1 MYREATSLFMLGHLV
16 NLPRPA
22 KLALTV
28 AVDTVALPI
37 CFMIALGLRLGSFH
51 VVTGTSLI
59 FAGMMTLVA
68 LAFFVR
74 TGLYGAVIRFIE
86 LRVVLIIGMGLGVV
100 VLAAYVI
107 MLLFGQAGLPRTSL
121 GIFWLVAFAYLT
133 VSRFAARS
141 LLRRFTSPP
150 WRQRQRTMI
159 YGAGEAGAQLAQA
172 MQHSREYDAVCFI
185 DDHRAL
191 WGKSVSGIRVISPDK
206 IEEGLERYRV
216 SVIVIAIP
224 SARPSRITEIISSL
238 EGYGVPVR
246 VLPGMTGLV
255 DGQTAIS
262 AIRAVEPSDLLGR
275 DQVPPRADLFARCIS
290 GKTVMVTGAGGSIG
304 SELCR
309 QILTQGPGALILFD
323 HSEYNLYQIEAELA
337 AKCPAIRLITVLGS
351 VKNGS
356 LLGHVMAREG
366 VHTVYHAAAYKHVPI
381 VESNVLQGVANN
393 VLGSYAV
400 ANAAGSVGVEAC
412 VLVST
417 DKAVR
422 PTNIMGTTKRAA
434 ELVFQGA
441 ADHFAGTCF
450 SMVRFGNVL
459 GSSGSVV
466 PLFEKQI
473 SGGGPITLTHADITR
488 YFMLIPEAAQLVI
501 QAGAMA
507 KGGEVFVLDMGEPV
521 RIVDLAR
528 KMIRLSGFTERTP
541 QQPEGDIEIKVV
553 GLRPGEKLYEEL
565 LIGNDA
571 EPSEHPKILRAR
583 ERKLSWSEVQSATT
597 TLQRTCDAFDE
608 EGAKRVLAS
617 LVPEYREPDHHALLR
632 HIA

>member
-1 MYREATSLFMLGHLV
+1 MLGHLV

-28 AVDTVALPI
+28 AVDTIALPI
-37 CFMIALGLRLGSFH
+37 CFMIALALRLGSFN
-51 VVTGTSLI
+51 VVTSTSLM

-86 LRVVLIIGMGLGVV
+86 LRVVLVIGMGLGVV
-100 VLAAYVI
+100 VLAAYMI

-150 WRQRQRTMI
+150 GRQRQRTMI
-159 YGAGEAGAQLAQA
+159 YGAGEAGAQLALA
-172 MQHSREYDAVCFI
+172 MQHSREYDAVCFV
-185 DDHRAL
+185 DDNRAL
-191 WGKSVSGIRVISPDK
+191 WGKSVSGCRVISPDR
-206 IEEGLERYRV
+206 IAEGLQRYRV
-216 SVIVIAIP
+216 SVIVIAMP
-224 SARPSRITEIISSL
+224 SSRPSRVSEIMSSL
-238 EGYGVPVR
+238 EGYRVPVR

-262 AIRAVEPSDLLGR
+262 AIRSVELSDLLGR
-275 DQVPPRADLFARCIS
+275 DQVPPRADLFAKCIH
-290 GKTVMVTGAGGSIG
+290 GKTVLVTGAGGSIG

-309 QILTQGPGALILFD
+309 QIMTQTPKALILFD

-337 AKCPAIRLITVLGS
+337 GRFPEIRLVTVLGS
-351 VKNGS
+351 VKNES
-356 LLGHVMAREG
+356 LLRHVMSTQG
-366 VHTVYHAAAYKHVPI
+366 VQTVYHAAAYKHVPI

-400 ANAAGSVGVEAC
+400 ATAAGSLGVEAC

-434 ELVFQGA
+434 ELIFQAA
-441 ADHFAGTCF
+441 ADHYTGTCF

-473 SGGGPITLTHADITR
+473 SAGGPITLTHADITR

-521 RIVDLAR
+521 RIIDLAR
-528 KMIRLSGFTERTP
+528 KMIRLSGFTENTL
-541 QQPEGDIEIKVV
+541 QQPGGDIEIKVV

-565 LIGNDA
+565 LIGDDA
-571 EPSEHPKILRAR
+571 ERSEHPKILRAR
-583 ERKLSWSEVQSATT
+583 ERKLTWSEMMDAVTA
-597 TLQRTCDAFDE
+597 LRRACDAFDE
-608 EGAKRVLAS
+608 EGAVAVLAS
-617 LVPEYREPDHHALLR
+617 LVPEYREPEHHALLR
-632 HIA
+632 LSA

>member
-1 MYREATSLFMLGHLV
+1 MLRHLV
-16 NLPRPA
+16 NLSRPA
-22 KLALTV
+22 KRALTV
-28 AVDTVALPI
+28 AVDTIALPI

-51 VVTGTSLI
+51 VVNATSLI
-59 FAGMMTLVA
+59 FAGMMTVVA

-100 VLAAYVI
+100 VLAAYGI

-141 LLRRFTSPP
+141 LSRRISVGPARF
-150 WRQRQRTMI
+150 RQRTMI

-172 MQHSREYDAVCFI
+172 MQNSREYDAVCFV
-185 DDHRAL
+185 DDHQAL
-191 WGKSVSGIRVISPDK
+191 WGKSVSGIRVIAPDD
-206 IEEGLERYRV
+206 IQYRIDRDRIA
-216 SVIVIAIP
+216 VIVVAIP
-224 SARPSRITEIISSL
+224 SARPSRVTEIISTL
-238 EGYGVPVR
+238 ECYGVPVR

-309 QILTQGPGALILFD
+309 QIMTQTPSALVLFD
-323 HSEYNLYQIEAELA
+323 HSEYNLYAIESELSL
-337 AKCPAIRLITVLGS
+337 KFPAIRLVTVLGS
-351 VKNGS
+351 VKNES
-356 LLGHVMAREG
+356 LLTHVMTTEK
-366 VHTVYHAAAYKHVPI
+366 VQTVYHAAAYKHVPI

-400 ANAAGSVGVEAC
+400 AQAAGNAGVEAC

-434 ELVFQGA
+434 ELVFQA
-441 ADHFAGTCF
+441 ATDYFADTCF

-473 SGGGPITLTHADITR
+473 STGGPITLTHADITR

-521 RIVDLAR
+521 RIIDLAR
-528 KMIRLSGFTERTP
+528 KMIRLSGYSECS
-541 QQPEGDIEIKVV
+541 QQNPDGDIEIKVV

-565 LIGNDA
+565 LIGDSS
-571 EPSEHPKILRAR
+571 EPSEHPKILRAH
-583 ERKLSWSEVQSATT
+583 ERKLPWNEVVRSATE
-597 TLQRTCDAFDE
+597 LRRACDTFDQE
-608 EGAKRVLAS
+608 SAIAVLS
-617 LVPEYREPDHHALLR
+617 TLVPEYREPEHHALMRLS
-632 HIA
+632 A

>member
-1 MYREATSLFMLGHLV
+1 MLGQLV

-28 AVDTVALPI
+28 AVDTIALPI

-51 VVTGTSLI
+51 VVTATSLI

-86 LRVVLIIGMGLGVV
+86 LRVVLVIGMGLGVV

-133 VSRFAARS
+133 VSRFLARS
-141 LLRRFTSPP
+141 LLRRFVAAPG
-150 WRQRQRTMI
+150 RIRQRTMI

-172 MQHSREYDAVCFI
+172 MQNSREYDAVCFV

-191 WGKSVSGIRVISPDK
+191 WKKSVSGIRVFSPDE
-206 IEEGLERYRV
+206 IQALLDRFRI

-224 SARPSRITEIISSL
+224 SARPSRISEIISSL
-238 EGYGVPVR
+238 EQYSVPVR

-275 DQVPPRADLFARCIS
+275 DRVPPRADLFSRCIT

-309 QILTQGPGALILFD
+309 QIMTQAPRALILFD
-323 HSEYNLYQIEAELA
+323 HSEYNLYQIEAELCS
-337 AKCPAIRLITVLGS
+337 KFPSTRIVPVLGS
-351 VKNGS
+351 VKSES
-356 LLGHVMAREG
+356 LLRHVMDCER
-366 VHTVYHAAAYKHVPI
+366 VQTVYHAAAYKHVPI

-393 VLGSYAV
+393 VLGSHAV
-400 ANAAGSVGVEAC
+400 ATVAGSLGVEAC

-422 PTNIMGTTKRAA
+422 PTNIMGATKRAA
-434 ELVFQGA
+434 ELVFQAA
-441 ADHFAGTCF
+441 ADQFPKTCF

-473 SGGGPITLTHADITR
+473 SAGGPITLTHADITR

-507 KGGEVFVLDMGEPV
+507 NGGEVFVLDMGEPV
-521 RIVDLAR
+521 RIIDLAR
-528 KMIRLSGFTERTP
+528 KMIRLSGSTERTP
-541 QQPEGDIEIKVV
+541 QQPDGDIEIKVV

-565 LIGNDA
+565 LIGDAA
-571 EPSEHPKILRAR
+571 EPSEHPKILRAH
-583 ERKLSWSEVQSATT
+583 ERKLPWSDVQQSVAT
-597 TLQRTCDAFDE
+597 LRSLCDSFDE
-608 EGAKRVLAS
+608 DGAVGVLAT
-617 LVPEYREPDHHALLR
+617 LVPEYHEPEHHALLR
-632 HIA
+632 LSA

>member
-1 MYREATSLFMLGHLV
+1 MLRHLV
-16 NLPRPA
+16 NLSRPA

-28 AVDTVALPI
+28 AVDTIALPI
-37 CFMIALGLRLGSFH
+37 CFLIALGLRLGSFH
-51 VVTGTSLI
+51 VVNATSLI
-59 FAGMMTLVA
+59 FAAMMTLVA

-100 VLAAYVI
+100 VLAAYGI

-141 LLRRFTSPP
+141 LSRRISVGPARF
-150 WRQRQRTMI
+150 RQRAMI
-159 YGAGEAGAQLAQA
+159 YGAGEAGVQLAQA
-172 MQHSREYDAVCFI
+172 MQNSREYDAVCFV
-185 DDHRAL
+185 DDYQAL
-191 WGKSVSGIRVISPDK
+191 WGKSVSGIRVISPDQ
-206 IEEGLERYRV
+206 ITHRLDRDRI
-216 SVIVIAIP
+216 SVIVVAIP
-224 SARPSRITEIISSL
+224 SARPSRVTEIISTL
-238 EGYGVPVR
+238 ECYGVPVR

-309 QILTQGPGALILFD
+309 QIMTQTPQALVLFD
-323 HSEYNLYQIEAELA
+323 HSEYNLYAIESELSL
-337 AKCPAIRLITVLGS
+337 KFPATRLVTVLGS
-351 VKNGS
+351 VKNES
-356 LLGHVMAREG
+356 LLTHVMTTEK
-366 VHTVYHAAAYKHVPI
+366 VQTVYHAAAYKHVPI
-381 VESNVLQGVANN
+381 VESNVLEGVANN

-400 ANAAGSVGVEAC
+400 ALAAGNAGVEAC

-434 ELVFQGA
+434 ELVFQA
-441 ADHFAGTCF
+441 ATDHFADTCF

-473 SGGGPITLTHADITR
+473 SAGGPITLTHADITR

-521 RIVDLAR
+521 RIIDLAR
-528 KMIRLSGFTERTP
+528 KMIRLSGYSECSSQNP
-541 QQPEGDIEIKVV
+541 DGDIEIKVV

-565 LIGNDA
+565 LIGDNA
-571 EPSEHPKILRAR
+571 EPSEHPKIMRAH
-583 ERKLSWSEVQSATT
+583 ERKLPWSEVVRSAAE
-597 TLQRTCDAFDE
+597 LRRACDTFDQDR
-608 EGAKRVLAS
+608 AIAVLS
-617 LVPEYREPDHHALLR
+617 TLVPEYREPEHHGAMRLS
-632 HIA
+632 A

>member
-1 MYREATSLFMLGHLV
+1 MLRHLV
-16 NLPRPA
+16 NLSRPA
-22 KLALTV
+22 KRALTV
-28 AVDTVALPI
+28 AVDTIALPI

-51 VVTGTSLI
+51 VVNATSLI
-59 FAGMMTLVA
+59 FAGMMTAVA

-100 VLAAYVI
+100 VLAAYGI

-141 LLRRFTSPP
+141 LSRRISVGPARF
-150 WRQRQRTMI
+150 RQRAMI

-172 MQHSREYDAVCFI
+172 MQNSREYDAVCFV
-185 DDHRAL
+185 DDHQAL
-191 WGKSVSGIRVISPDK
+191 WGKSVSGIRVVSPDQ
-206 IEEGLERYRV
+206 IRHRIDRDRI
-216 SVIVIAIP
+216 SVIVVAIP
-224 SARPSRITEIISSL
+224 SARPSRVTEIISTL
-238 EGYGVPVR
+238 ECYAVPVR

-275 DQVPPRADLFARCIS
+275 DQVPPRADLFARCIT

-309 QILTQGPGALILFD
+309 QIMTQAPKALVLFD
-323 HSEYNLYQIEAELA
+323 HSEYNLYAIESELSL
-337 AKCPAIRLITVLGS
+337 KFPTTRLVTVLGS
-351 VKNGS
+351 VKNES
-356 LLGHVMAREG
+356 LLTHVMTTEK
-366 VHTVYHAAAYKHVPI
+366 VQTVYHAAAYKHVPI

-400 ANAAGSVGVEAC
+400 AQAAGNSGVEAC

-434 ELVFQGA
+434 ELVFQA
-441 ADHFAGTCF
+441 ATDYFADTCF

-473 SGGGPITLTHADITR
+473 SAGGPITLTHADITR

-521 RIVDLAR
+521 RIIDLAR
-528 KMIRLSGFTERTP
+528 KMIRLSGYSECTAQHP
-541 QQPEGDIEIKVV
+541 DGDIEIKVV

-565 LIGNDA
+565 LIGDSA
-571 EPSEHPKILRAR
+571 EPSEHPKIMRAH
-583 ERKLSWSEVQSATT
+583 ERKLPWNEVVRSATE
-597 TLQRTCDAFDE
+597 LRRACDTFDQDS
-608 EGAKRVLAS
+608 AIAVLS
-617 LVPEYREPDHHALLR
+617 TLVPEYREPEHHAQMR
-632 HIA
+632 VIA